1 MEVTIMEKPIAIG
14 ATAPG
19 FNLKDN
25 RGNMVDLND
34 YKGKK
39 VLLSWHPLAWT
50 SVCAEQMKAIEI
62 NYARFEAFNTV
73 PLGFSVD
80 PVPCKNAWA
89 KELKIAKLKLPSD
102 FWPHGGVSKAYGLFR
117 EVEGFSERAN
127 VLMDENGKII
137 WIKIYDI
144 HQLPD
149 IEEVFAQLK

>member
-1 MEVTIMEKPIAIG
+1 MDKPIEIG

-19 FNLKDN
+19 FYIKDN
-25 RGNMVDLND
+25 RGNLVNSND

-50 SVCAEQMKAIEI
+50 SVCTEQMKSIET
-62 NYARFEAFNTV
+62 NYARFEALGV
-73 PLGFSVD
+73 IPLGFSVD
-80 PVPCKNAWA
+80 SVPSKNAWA

-102 FWPHGGVSKAYGLFR
+102 FWPHGAVAKAYGLFR

-127 VLMDENGKII
+127 VIVDENGN
-137 WIKIYDI
+137 IKWVRIYDI

-149 IEEVFAQLK
+149 IEEVIQQLT

>member
-1 MEVTIMEKPIAIG
+1 MEKPIAIG

-62 NYARFEAFNTV
+62 DYARFEAFIRFHWGSV
-73 PLGFSVD
+73 LILFLVKMLGPRNSR
-80 PVPCKNAWA
+80 
-89 KELKIAKLKLPSD
+89 LPSLNCPRTSGHTGECPKPTACFVKWKD
-102 FWPHGGVSKAYGLFR
+102 FLSGPMCLWMKTEKLYG
-117 EVEGFSERAN
+117 
-127 VLMDENGKII
+127 
-137 WIKIYDI
+137 
-144 HQLPD
+144 
-149 IEEVFAQLK
+149 